1 MRFEIHPSV
10 GIARVG
16 NSPEQ
21 FYLAPET
28 TGGLPLECGPD
39 GTPVLSKGK
48 ATPISKFKDAQGR
61 VRRQAARFRVFVFD
75 EKKPGDPGR
84 EAVLGKDF
92 AKIEWTVHVA
102 NKKAAWYTFA
112 ELEGDLMLG
121 KDNSYTKRKV
131 PFRNEDV
138 PQKDPAKRRTLII
151 DPGPRTLS
159 GPRGRAEFSK
169 NTIPPNYPFGTFPP
183 PAEQGFQ
190 IETLGEM
197 LTDRQGHLCVLGG
210 FGYAGGNEAITSF
223 AGADTWHDDISDGPV
238 TCQITLAKGERVALD
253 AWVIVGSPK
262 FAPEL
267 VNIVTLDDIAFD
279 VGVRFQQL
287 DRQMFDKKRWARSA
301 GWNPDYVASYERDI
315 EPIIKR
321 PAGYQWVANVP
332 GMTVFSAPPFD
343 PKDNSAALLA
353 ARKTYFSYFRNPG
366 SSEIAADGAEN
377 QLLGAAN
384 IPMMPLNSG
393 SNSVSNK
400 LIDKFL
406 TLTATQYFLLGQW
419 AAGKFQTGP
428 PDNLGLHPLDRGSLG
443 NCVGSPMCP
452 GIEVTWST
460 RNPAVYSKPLH
471 IARRV
476 ADYAR
481 TGLTP
486 SRDECEGG
494 GCEPGDL
501 TKRMAIPWQADFA
514 QCTAQYINFTEP
526 TVNKEN
532 DIPKPPT
539 YYGYWWPPQ
548 SPMIVLTGIAVDAAE
563 QAHMGVPSGTQVSY
577 PRGINNFAEMILGW
591 SYLGFIHNRNTA
603 PERVDYPY
611 FEEVERNN
619 EAFVASSVAVGSVD
633 NFVNNTD
640 STFMPMWFLRND
652 VLPTAAARAEA
663 VAKSDKPAAL
673 KKALRA
679 EGPPLAKPIRAT
691 GLGRMRRSIR
701 DDEG

>member
-1 MRFEIHPSV
+1 MRFQIHPSV
-10 GIARVG
+10 GVARVG
-16 NSPEQ
+16 NSPEE

-28 TGGLPLECGPD
+28 TGGLPLECKPD
-39 GTPVLSKGK
+39 GTPILSKGK
-48 ATPISKFKDAQGR
+48 ATPTAKFKDDEGR

-75 EKKPGDPGR
+75 ESDPNDTGR
-84 EAVLGKDF
+84 EVVLGKDV
-92 AKIEWTVHVA
+92 KTLEWTVHVA
-102 NKKAAWYTFA
+102 NKKAAWYAFS

-121 KDNSYTKRKV
+121 KNNSYAKMKV
-131 PFRNEDV
+131 PFRNESV
-138 PQKDPAKRRTLII
+138 PPTDARKRRQLII

-159 GPRGRAEFSK
+159 GPGGRAEFSK
-169 NTIPPNYPFGTFPP
+169 ATIPSSYRFGSFPP
-183 PAEQGFQ
+183 VAEQGFQ

-197 LTDRQGHLCVLGG
+197 LTDSAGQLCVLGG
-210 FGYAGGNEAITSF
+210 FGHAGGNEAITSF
-223 AGADTWHDDISDGPV
+223 AGADSWHDDISDGPV
-238 TCQITLAKGERVALD
+238 TCKVTPLKGDSVSLE
-253 AWVIVGSPK
+253 AWVLVGSPK

-267 VNIVTLDDIAFD
+267 VNIVTLDDLAFD
-279 VGVRFQQL
+279 IAVRYQQL
-287 DRQMFDKKRWARSA
+287 DPQMFDKKRWPKS

-332 GMTVFSAPPFD
+332 SMTVFSAPPFD
-343 PKDNSAALLA
+343 PKDNSAALRS

-366 SSEIAADGAEN
+366 SSEIAGDGAEN
-377 QLLGAAN
+377 ELVGPAKVPL
-384 IPMMPLNSG
+384 MPLNSG
-393 SNSVSNK
+393 SNSVSDA

-406 TLTATQYFLLGQW
+406 TLTVTQYFLLGQW
-419 AAGKFQTGP
+419 ADGKFKTGAF
-428 PDNLGLHPLDRGSLG
+428 DHLGLHPLDRGSLG

-460 RNPAVYSKPLH
+460 RNPAIYSEALR
-471 IARRV
+471 IAHRA
-476 ADYAR
+476 ADYAKI
-481 TGLTP
+481 GLTP

-514 QCTAQYINFTEP
+514 QCTVQFINFTDP
-526 TVNKEN
+526 KVNKQN

-548 SPMIVLTGIAVDAAE
+548 SPMVVLSGIADAGQ
-563 QAHMGVPSGTQVSY
+563 QADMGVPSGMQVSY

-619 EAFVASSVAVGSVD
+619 EKFIATSVAVGAVD
-633 NFVNNTD
+633 NFINNTD
-640 STFMPMWFLRND
+640 STFMPMWFLKSD
-652 VLPTAAARAEA
+652 ALPTAASRAKA
-663 VAKSDKPAAL
+663 IAKSGRPAAL
-673 KKALRA
+673 AKTLAA
-679 EGPPLAKPIRAT
+679 EGQPLAKPIRAF
-691 GLGRMRRSIR
+691 GVGRMHRSIR
-701 DDEG
+701 DEG

>member
-1 MRFEIHPSV
+1 MRFEIHPSI

-21 FYLAPET
+21 FYLGPET
-28 TGGLPLECGPD
+28 IGGLPTECEPD
-39 GTPVLSKGK
+39 GTPKLNKGK
-48 ATPISKFKDAQGR
+48 PTPISKFKDAQGR

-75 EKKPGDPGR
+75 EKNASDPGR
-84 EAVLGKDF
+84 EVVLGKDV
-92 AKIEWTVHVA
+92 AKLEWTVHVA
-102 NKKAAWYTFA
+102 NKKAAWYAFA

-121 KDNSYTKRKV
+121 PDNSYTKRKV
-131 PFRNEDV
+131 PFRNHDV
-138 PQKDPAKRRTLII
+138 PPNDPKKRRQLII
-151 DPGPRTLS
+151 DPGPRQLS
-159 GPRGRAEFSK
+159 GPGKRAEFSK
-169 NTIPPNYPFGTFPP
+169 STIPKNYPFGSFPP

-197 LTDRQGHLCVLGG
+197 LTDGASQLCVLGG
-210 FGYAGGNEAITSF
+210 FGYAGGNEEITSF

-238 TCQITLAKGERVALD
+238 TCKITLPPGGGKPQTLD
-253 AWVIVGSPK
+253 AWVLIGSPK

-279 VGVRFQQL
+279 VGVRFQRL
-287 DRQMFDKKRWARSA
+287 DVGMFDKKRWPKSG
-301 GWNPDYVASYERDI
+301 GWNPDYVASYQRDI

-343 PKDNSAALLA
+343 PRDNSAALLG

-366 SSEIAADGAEN
+366 STEIAADGAEN
-377 QLLGAAN
+377 QLLGSAN
-384 IPMMPLNSG
+384 IPLMPLNSG
-393 SNSVSNK
+393 SNSVSDE

-419 AAGKFQTGP
+419 AGGKFETGAV
-428 PDNLGLHPLDRGSLG
+428 DHLGLHPLDRGSLG

-460 RNPAVYSKPLH
+460 RNPAIYSKPLH
-471 IARRV
+471 IAQRA
-476 ADYAR
+476 ADYAK

-514 QCTAQYINFTEP
+514 QCTAQYINFTDPE
-526 TVNKEN
+526 TNKEN
-532 DIPKPPT
+532 GIPKPPT

-548 SPMIVLTGIAVDAAE
+548 SPMFVLTGIAADAAE
-563 QAHMGVPSGTQVSY
+563 AAHMGVPSGFQVSY
-577 PRGINNFAEMILGW
+577 PRGINNFAEMILAW

-611 FEEVERNN
+611 FEEVERND
-619 EAFVASSVAVGSVD
+619 EAFVASSVAVGSID

-640 STFMPMWFLRND
+640 STFMPMWFLKND
-652 VLPTAAARAEA
+652 ALPTAASRAKA
-663 VAKSDKPAAL
+663 VAKAARPEALAKAL
-673 KKALRA
+673 KA
-679 EGPPLAKPIRAT
+679 EGPPLAKPIRAV
-691 GLGRMRRSIR
+691 GVGFMHRSIR
-701 DDEG
+701 E

>member
-1 MRFEIHPSV
+1 MRFEIHPSI

-21 FYLAPET
+21 FYLAPEV
-28 TGGLPLECGPD
+28 TGGLPTECQAD
-39 GTPVLSKGK
+39 GTPILTKGK
-48 ATPISKFKDAQGR
+48 PTPVSKFKDSQGR

-75 EKKPGDPGR
+75 EKNASDPGR
-84 EAVLGKDF
+84 EVVLGKD
-92 AKIEWTVHVA
+92 AVKLEWTVHVA
-102 NKKAAWYTFA
+102 NKKAAWYAFA
-112 ELEGDLMLG
+112 EMEGDLMLG
-121 KDNSYTKRKV
+121 PKNSYTKRKV
-131 PFRNEDV
+131 PFRNLDV
-138 PQKDPAKRRTLII
+138 PPDNPKKRRKLII

-159 GPRGRAEFSK
+159 RPRTRAEFSK
-169 NTIPPNYPFGTFPP
+169 DTIPGSYPFGSFPP

-197 LTDRQGHLCVLGG
+197 LTDGDGHLCVLGG
-210 FGYAGGNEAITSF
+210 FGHAGGSEAITSF
-223 AGADTWHDDISDGPV
+223 AGADSWHDDISDGPIVCQV
-238 TCQITLAKGERVALD
+238 TLKGGAKISLD
-253 AWVIVGSPK
+253 AWVLVGSPK

-267 VNIVTLDDIAFD
+267 VNIVTSDDIAFD

-287 DRQMFDKKRWARSA
+287 DPGMFDKKRWLKNK
-301 GWNPDYVASYERDI
+301 GWNPDYAANYERDI

-332 GMTVFSAPPFD
+332 SMTAFSAPPFD
-343 PKDNSAALLA
+343 PRDKSPALLA

-366 SSEIAADGAEN
+366 SSEVAGDGAEN
-377 QLLGAAN
+377 QLLGSAN
-384 IPMMPLNSG
+384 VPLMPLNSG
-393 SNSVSNK
+393 SNSVSDE

-419 AAGKFQTGP
+419 AAGKFYTGP
-428 PDNLGLHPLDRGSLG
+428 VDWLGLHPLDRGSLG

-452 GIEVTWST
+452 GIEVTWNT
-460 RNPAVYSKPLH
+460 RNPAIYSRPFH
-471 IARRV
+471 IAPRM
-476 ADYAR
+476 ADYGK

-514 QCTAQYINFTEP
+514 QCTVQFINFTDP
-526 TVNKEN
+526 KVNKEGG
-532 DIPKPPT
+532 IPKPPT

-548 SPMIVLTGIAVDAAE
+548 SPMFVLSGIADAAQ
-563 QAHMGVPSGTQVSY
+563 QARAGVPSGFQVPY
-577 PRGINNFAEMILGW
+577 PRGINNFAEMILAW

-603 PERVDYPY
+603 PERADYPY

-619 EAFVASSVAVGSVD
+619 DAFVASSVAVGSID

-640 STFMPMWFLRND
+640 STFMPMWFLKND
-652 VLPTAAARAEA
+652 ALPTEA
-663 VAKSDKPAAL
+663 SQEKAIAKAGQP
-673 KKALRA
+673 KALRKALKA
-679 EGPPLAKPIRAT
+679 EGPALAKPIRAS
-691 GLGRMRRSIR
+691 GVGGIHRSIR
-701 DDEG
+701 E

>member
-10 GIARVG
+10 GVARVG

-21 FYLAPET
+21 FYLEPET
-28 TGGLPLECGPD
+28 IGGLPTECGPD
-39 GTPVLSKGK
+39 GSPVLSKGK
-48 ATPISKFKDAQGR
+48 PVPISKFKDGEGR

-75 EKKPGDPGR
+75 EKNTSDPGR
-84 EAVLGKDF
+84 EVVLGKDV
-92 AKIEWTVHVA
+92 KSLKWTVHVA
-102 NKKAAWYTFA
+102 NKKAAWYAFA

-121 KDNSYTKRKV
+121 ADNSYAKRDV
-131 PFRNEDV
+131 PFRNEKV
-138 PQKDPAKRRTLII
+138 PPNDPKKRRELII
-151 DPGPRTLS
+151 DPGPRTIS
-159 GPRGRAEFSK
+159 GPGGRAEFSK
-169 NTIPPNYPFGTFPP
+169 STIPKNYPFGSFPP
-183 PAEQGFQ
+183 EAEQGFQ

-197 LTDRQGHLCVLGG
+197 LTNSAGHLCVLGG
-210 FGYAGGNEAITSF
+210 FGHAGGSEEITSF

-238 TCQITLAKGERVALD
+238 TCEITPLGGGKPQTLD
-253 AWVIVGSPK
+253 AWVLVGSPK

-267 VNIVTLDDIAFD
+267 MNIVTLDDIAFD
-279 VGVRFQQL
+279 VAVRFQRL
-287 DRQMFDKKRWARSA
+287 DPQMFDKKRWAKSA
-301 GWNPDYVASYERDI
+301 GWNVDYVASYERDI

-343 PKDNSAALLA
+343 PKDNSGALLA

-366 SSEIAADGAEN
+366 SSEIAGDGAEN
-377 QLLGAAN
+377 QLLGSAN
-384 IPMMPLNSG
+384 IPLMPLNSG
-393 SNSVSNK
+393 SNSVSDE

-419 AAGKFQTGP
+419 AAGKFKTGP
-428 PDNLGLHPLDRGSLG
+428 FDQLGLHPLDRASLG

-460 RNPAVYSKPLH
+460 RNPAIFSKPLH
-471 IARRV
+471 IARR
-476 ADYAR
+476 AANYAK

-514 QCTAQYINFTEP
+514 QCTAQYINFTDPE
-526 TVNKEN
+526 TNKEN
-532 DIPKPPT
+532 GIPKPPT

-548 SPMIVLTGIAVDAAE
+548 SPMFVLTGIAADATQA
-563 QAHMGVPSGTQVSY
+563 AHMGVPSGFQVSY
-577 PRGINNFAEMILGW
+577 PRGINNFAEMILAW

-611 FEEVERNN
+611 FEEVERNE
-619 EAFVASSVAVGSVD
+619 EAFVASSVAVGSID

-652 VLPTAAARAEA
+652 ALPTAASQAKA
-663 VAKSDKPAAL
+663 VAKAASPAKFAR
-673 KKALRA
+673 ALRA
-679 EGPPLAKPIRAT
+679 EGVPLAKPIRAA
-691 GLGRMRRSIR
+691 GVGFMHRSIR
-701 DDEG
+701 E